1 MRLFFLNSLK
11 YYRFGKTDIDESIS
25 MGSLHLSVPDRAF
38 QYRLREETIEQH
50 DTPQQPMTG
59 HIQKRGGS
67 THHQAKDNSESSK
80 YQVIDRIVKSARKIQ
95 SRHRKA
101 PAFCGQTSTEK
112 SRGS

>member
-11 YYRFGKTDIDESIS
+11 YCHFGKTDIDASIS
-25 MGSLHLSVPDRAF
+25 MCRLHLSDPDRAF

-67 THHQAKDNSESSK
+67 THHQAEDNLESSK

-95 SRHRKA
+95 SRHREA
-101 PAFCGQTSTEK
+101 PAFCDQTSTEK